1 MERAPLRPVP
11 GRPSGPVS
19 DAAAV
24 ALVTA
29 ALPTLGERDRTA
41 LALAGVTGTP
51 RPQIAERLGID
62 EAELA
67 ESLARARKE
76 LRRTLASLP
85 GSGWCERAERLI
97 SDRLDGAL
105 DTRDEARLDVHLRN
119 CPRCVEH
126 ERRLVQATDSLVAG
140 VVPAPGA
147 PVLLPAGEPPATPEL
162 AAIEPAAPSP
172 LPVTRQA
179 APARRSPSELAHAV
193 GWNVLLVVAIVL
205 VLAALALTLTGAL
218 F

>member
-1 MERAPLRPVP
+1 M
-11 GRPSGPVS
+11 S

-29 ALPTLGERDRTA
+29 ALPALGERDRTA

-51 RPQIAERLGID
+51 RPRVAERLGID

-85 GSGWCERAERLI
+85 GSGW
-97 SDRLDGAL
+97 G
-105 DTRDEARLDVHLRN
+105 
-119 CPRCVEH
+119 
-126 ERRLVQATDSLVAG
+126 
-140 VVPAPGA
+140 VPARGAPVVCRPGA
-147 PVLLPAGEPPATPEL
+147 PRPTPEL